1 MGNNYEINHDLID
14 EFMHALFS
22 SRYGM
27 VKITCGRKQ
36 NSVKVKAWRMQSVKQ
51 RQKVM
56 EENKLSDENCKVSL
70 CGHNE
75 GKIMSERTIR
85 DIRSIAIKV
94 DLLPLGWVE
103 GRFVSFV
110 EQLRKELMEHG
121 KEELLPTYMVASD
134 KLFLVYT
141 FTESGFHD
149 MHDVKKKGE
158 VLRFLRHIQNGLCCA
173 LNSYVTVGRFVS
185 VDFTDQINLPGTQYV
200 VYTQKKDDSV
210 GIIRSKEAH
219 RGVVQIIKTG
229 EARKVNDWKRVAGV
243 PDIKEEPGAKHEP
256 KIHIKNREFY
266 SVEGMLER
274 RLRLIEAILDSFYFD
289 LYTREQVY
297 YIIFMYYNFSF
308 SIRSNVAL
316 AEQETINAFW
326 HLFVNC
332 GFDHDSRMKKM
343 RKYMHLPDDFIMA
356 EEAYYMKDETFFDK
370 LWITR
375 EQAADLGYITEDKEA
390 YDRAYRKEQRDRAR
404 KEKEAL
410 GEARWQKTE
419 KTLAETKAL
428 LEQGKSKADISRIL
442 GVSRATVTNRV
453 RKIKELEN
461 AEKQKE
467 CSTDC

>member
-210 GIIRSKEAH
+210 GIIRKHIEVWS
-219 RGVVQIIKTG
+219 RLS
-229 EARKVNDWKRVAGV
+229 R
-243 PDIKEEPGAKHEP
+243 PAK
-256 KIHIKNREFY
+256 
-266 SVEGMLER
+266 
-274 RLRLIEAILDSFYFD
+274 
-289 LYTREQVY
+289 
-297 YIIFMYYNFSF
+297 
-308 SIRSNVAL
+308 
-316 AEQETINAFW
+316 QE
-326 HLFVNC
+326 
-332 GFDHDSRMKKM
+332 K
-343 RKYMHLPDDFIMA
+343 
-356 EEAYYMKDETFFDK
+356 
-370 LWITR
+370 
-375 EQAADLGYITEDKEA
+375 
-390 YDRAYRKEQRDRAR
+390 
-404 KEKEAL
+404 
-410 GEARWQKTE
+410 
-419 KTLAETKAL
+419 
-428 LEQGKSKADISRIL
+428 
-442 GVSRATVTNRV
+442 
-453 RKIKELEN
+453 
-461 AEKQKE
+461 
-467 CSTDC
+467 

>member
-1 MGNNYEINHDLID
+1 M
-14 EFMHALFS
+14 
-22 SRYGM
+22 
-27 VKITCGRKQ
+27 
-36 NSVKVKAWRMQSVKQ
+36 
-51 RQKVM
+51 
-56 EENKLSDENCKVSL
+56 
-70 CGHNE
+70 
-75 GKIMSERTIR
+75 
-85 DIRSIAIKV
+85 
-94 DLLPLGWVE
+94 
-103 GRFVSFV
+103 
-110 EQLRKELMEHG
+110 
-121 KEELLPTYMVASD
+121 
-134 KLFLVYT
+134 
-141 FTESGFHD
+141 
-149 MHDVKKKGE
+149 
-158 VLRFLRHIQNGLCCA
+158 
-173 LNSYVTVGRFVS
+173 
-185 VDFTDQINLPGTQYV
+185 
-200 VYTQKKDDSV
+200 
-210 GIIRSKEAH
+210 
-219 RGVVQIIKTG
+219 VQIIKTG